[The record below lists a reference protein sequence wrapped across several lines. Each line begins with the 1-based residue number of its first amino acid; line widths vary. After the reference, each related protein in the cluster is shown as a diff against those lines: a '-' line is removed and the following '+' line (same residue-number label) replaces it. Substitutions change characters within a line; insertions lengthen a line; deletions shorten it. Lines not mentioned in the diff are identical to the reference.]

1 MYLGC
6 GVSVSTEK
14 VSIVVEILERVLSKK
29 TELEGFV

>member
-14 VSIVVEILERVLSKK
+14 VSIVVEILERVLSKN
-29 TELEGFV
+29 ELEGFV